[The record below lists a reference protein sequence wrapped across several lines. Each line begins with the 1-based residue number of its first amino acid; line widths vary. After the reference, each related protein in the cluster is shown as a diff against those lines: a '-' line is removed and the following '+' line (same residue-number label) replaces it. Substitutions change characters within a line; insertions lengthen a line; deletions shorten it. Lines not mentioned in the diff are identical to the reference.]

1 MRQYE
6 NAQVQNRVQ
15 QIRGGRIVDL
25 RAKGVIAEE
34 TIRTIGAIF
43 PLPIDTTLDK
53 MIYGAREQVSA
64 HPDARIIADAAHA
77 VVWNKIADAIR
88 YDTRPLD

>member
-1 MRQYE
+1 M
-6 NAQVQNRVQ
+6 Q

-64 HPDARIIADAAHA
+64 HPDARIVADAAHA
-77 VVWNKIADAIR
+77 VVWNRIADAIR
-88 YDTRPLD
+88 YDTRPLN